1 MKDRR
6 GSSDERREVGKEFGG
21 REERERRDE
30 SKRDMKEEMRSG
42 RKSEKEDRR
51 GQGGA
56 AKVL

>member
-1 MKDRR
+1 M
-6 GSSDERREVGKEFGG
+6 GEEFGG

-30 SKRDMKEEMRSG
+30 SKGDMKEEMRSG

-51 GQGGA
+51 GQGRA